1 MKRIILAVTVAA
13 ATLAGP
19 ALAEQYV
26 CETEQT
32 IGFEYNTI
40 IRNEWAQMRFRDDT
54 RYLINTDTMTV
65 SQFGL
70 EGNVF
75 EGDDC
80 EMRSRA
86 GQDPEHMRCLTMSS
100 VISMTISV
108 KLLRFVATTH
118 GYVTGDEEDSI
129 PAFVAIGTCAELG
142 S

>member
-1 MKRIILAVTVAA
+1 MKRIILATTIAA

-19 ALAEQYV
+19 ASAEQYV

-32 IGFEYNTI
+32 TGFEYNTI
-40 IRNEWAQMRFRDDT
+40 IRNEWGQMRFRDDT

-80 EMRSRA
+80 EMVGRT
-86 GQDPEHMRCLTMSS
+86 GQELEHMRCMAMTSF
-100 VISMTISV
+100 ISMTINV
-108 KLLRFVATTH
+108 KLLRFVATSH
-118 GYVTGDEEDSI
+118 GYVIGDEEDAV
-129 PAFVAIGTCAELG
+129 PAIVAIGTCAELG